1 MPMPPECGRQ
11 AKTVLCVDDHRETLV
26 IRRMLLE
33 VAGYAVM
40 TASSGAEALQLME
53 QAAVDAVV
61 LDYRMPGMDGG
72 ELAARLR
79 QMRPGLPLI
88 MLSGYA
94 AEIPAEV
101 LKLVDAF
108 VIKGQ
113 SPSVLLDELA
123 FCLGEKPCRKP
134 SALADSEDI
143 LSTSR
148 SLLAE
153 SKNQAHAASEVSDR
167 NRELLSRRRRRSQ

>member
-1 MPMPPECGRQ
+1 MPPECGRQ

-94 AEIPAEV
+94 AEIPQ
-101 LKLVDAF
+101 K
-108 VIKGQ
+108 
-113 SPSVLLDELA
+113 
-123 FCLGEKPCRKP
+123 CLNWWT
-134 SALADSEDI
+134 
-143 LSTSR
+143 LSS
-148 SLLAE
+148 
-153 SKNQAHAASEVSDR
+153 
-167 NRELLSRRRRRSQ
+167 